1 MFGNRDANIDDD
13 MSRDMGAILRRA
25 DAADKPPGS
34 VVQMRPVA
42 QHRLPLENT
51 AIWIRSLRYEDMM
64 QMATEMHGI
73 RASDPVDT
81 PEQLARLVHAW
92 AKATTEPREGE

>member
-25 DAADKPPGS
+25 DAAGKPPGS
-34 VVQMRPVA
+34 VVQMRPVTS
-42 QHRLPLENT
+42 HRPPLENT

-73 RASDPVDT
+73 KASDPVDT
-81 PEQLARLVHAW
+81 PEQLAKLIHSW
-92 AKATTEPREGE
+92 AKATTETQSAD